1 MLISPLLGSETIK
14 LISFKL
20 ETDESILSKKVLK
33 AFKSSRSDAI
43 VSNLLQFRSDFVYYN
58 FYDEKTGELQTHKI
72 ENQSGDL
79 GELEDKL
86 IRYIVEH
93 FYRAV

>member
-1 MLISPLLGSETIK
+1 MGSDTIK

-20 ETDESILSKKVLK
+20 ETDESILTKKVLK

-43 VSNLLQFRSDFVYYN
+43 ISNLLQFRSNFIYYN
-58 FYDEKTGELQTHKI
+58 FYDEKTGDLQTHKI
-72 ENQSGDL
+72 ENQSGNL

-86 IRYIVEH
+86 ILYIFDH
-93 FYRAV
+93 FYKSN

>member
-1 MLISPLLGSETIK
+1 MLGSDTVK

-20 ETDESILSKKVLK
+20 ETDESILSQKVLK

-43 VSNLLQFRSDFVYYN
+43 ISNLLQFRSNFIYFN
-58 FYDEKTGELQTHKI
+58 FYDDNTGEVLTHKI
-72 ENQSGDL
+72 ENQSGSL

-86 IRYIVEH
+86 IHNIRDH
-93 FYRAV
+93 FYRAN